1 VIRVLLVDDQAMV
14 RAGLRMVLSAEPDIE
29 VVGEAGDGAEA
40 LRLIDGPRR
49 ADVVLLDVRMPGMD
63 GLEAAR
69 QLSLRDDSPGILMLT
84 TFDEH
89 EIVDGAL
96 AAGVAGLLLKA
107 SSPEQ
112 LVDAVRAV
120 AAGSGVLDPSIT
132 RHVISTFASAPRADP
147 AAVATLATLSDREVD
162 VLRLVAAGRSN
173 AEIASILFLG
183 EATVK
188 THVSRMLL
196 KLGLRDRV
204 QAVAFAYE
212 SGLLTPGG

>member
-1 VIRVLLVDDQAMV
+1 MSQD
-14 RAGLRMVLSAEPDIE
+14 AE
-29 VVGEAGDGAEA
+29 G
-40 LRLIDGPRR
+40 
-49 ADVVLLDVRMPGMD
+49 
-63 GLEAAR
+63 
-69 QLSLRDDSPGILMLT
+69 PGILMLT

-89 EIVDGAL
+89 EIVDEAL
-96 AAGVAGLLLKA
+96 STGVAGFLLKA

-120 AAGSGVLDPSIT
+120 AAGSGVLDPAIT
-132 RHVISTFASAPRADP
+132 RHVIDRFATAPRVDP
-147 AAVATLATLSDREVD
+147 GAAATLAALSPREVD
-162 VLRLVAAGRSN
+162 VLKLVAAGRSN

>member
-1 VIRVLLVDDQAMV
+1 VIRVLLVDDQAMI
-14 RAGLRMVLSAEPDIE
+14 RTGLRMVLSAETDID
-29 VVGEAGDGAEA
+29 VVGEATEGGEA
-40 LRLIDGPRR
+40 LRLISRSHP
-49 ADVVLLDVRMPGMD
+49 DVVLLDVRMPGMD

-69 QLSLRDDSPGILMLT
+69 RILALADAPGILMLT

-89 EIVDGAL
+89 EIVDEAL
-96 AAGVAGLLLKA
+96 ALGVAGFLLKA

-120 AAGSGVLDPSIT
+120 AAGAGVLDPAVT
-132 RHVISTFASAPRADP
+132 RHVIDRFAAAPRADP
-147 AAVATLATLSDREVD
+147 DSVSALAGLSAREIE

-173 AEIASILFLG
+173 AEIATILFLG
-183 EATVK
+183 EATIK

-212 SGLLTPGG
+212 SGLLTPGR